1 MIPLTDKEISLM
13 KSKRY
18 VIYAKNSFVMIKI
31 KKKNLNGI
39 KKLEIIVITLE
50 NLEQQLTVF
59 AI

>member
-1 MIPLTDKEISLM
+1 M

-31 KKKNLNGI
+31 KKKNLNGT

>member
-1 MIPLTDKEISLM
+1 MIPLTDKKISLM

-31 KKKNLNGI
+31 KKKNLNGT

>member
-31 KKKNLNGI
+31 KKKNLNGT

>member
-1 MIPLTDKEISLM
+1 MIPLTDKKINLM

-18 VIYAKNSFVMIKI
+18 VISAKNSFAMIKI
-31 KKKNLNGI
+31 KKKNLNCT

-50 NLEQQLTVF
+50 NLEQQLIVF

>member
-31 KKKNLNGI
+31 KKKNLNCT

-50 NLEQQLTVF
+50 NLEQQLIVF

>member
-1 MIPLTDKEISLM
+1 MIPLTDKKISLM
-13 KSKRY
+13 KCKRY

-31 KKKNLNGI
+31 KKKNLNGT

>member
-1 MIPLTDKEISLM
+1 MIPLTDKKISLM

-18 VIYAKNSFVMIKI
+18 VISAKNSFVMIKI
-31 KKKNLNGI
+31 KKKNLNCT

-50 NLEQQLTVF
+50 NLEQQLIVF

>member
-50 NLEQQLTVF
+50 NLEQQLTVL

>member
-1 MIPLTDKEISLM
+1 MIPLTDKKISLM

-31 KKKNLNGI
+31 KKKNLNSI